1 MLLLHCKDSSYDGP
15 RLAQIRQ
22 LDFCRGCNCGRCA
35 TKAPDVIAVIPGPAP
50 ARPPTAQSITSQTP
64 PRVDLKALHERTSRD
79 GKLTEAW
86 ITCKIEVAKGLAR
99 KTTEPT
105 ETILQASFGAC
116 SRAEE
121 ALRLSFAE
129 GRMPPA
135 AIDDILTRA
144 RQKSREQL
152 SVIILAIRQGVPPDE
167 PLPIRTPVSQ

>member
-1 MLLLHCKDSSYDGP
+1 LSWLQLWPVRDESTRRHRCHPRARTGTATDG
-15 RLAQIRQ
+15 AI
-22 LDFCRGCNCGRCA
+22 DH
-35 TKAPDVIAVIPGPAP
+35 I
-50 ARPPTAQSITSQTP
+50 QTP

-116 SRAEE
+116 SREEE